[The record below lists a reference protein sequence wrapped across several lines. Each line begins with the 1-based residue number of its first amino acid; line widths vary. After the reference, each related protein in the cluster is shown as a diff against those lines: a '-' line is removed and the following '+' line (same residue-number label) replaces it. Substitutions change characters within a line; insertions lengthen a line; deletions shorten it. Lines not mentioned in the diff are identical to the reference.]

1 MLPPRPVRRVTG
13 PLLVAALVAAVVLL
27 PALVV
32 VAVVGILFTPIVART
47 VRSAR
52 QAWREDESPY
62 QTVARLRFPKR
73 DYEEGPGGSSWWV
86 RFNRRSVT
94 VLPSPLPCGQN
105 RSTYP
110 RGFEGRQARP
120 KVTLA
125 PSHNHLRNTWGTLH
139 GTQ

>member
-1 MLPPRPVRRVTG
+1 LAGSDTTCACTGADAASSAATPHKQDVHVLMRAPPFIKFGITIQML
-13 PLLVAALVAAVVLL
+13 
-27 PALVV
+27 
-32 VAVVGILFTPIVART
+32 
-47 VRSAR
+47 
-52 QAWREDESPY
+52 SPW
-62 QTVARLRFPKR
+62 LRFPKR
-73 DYEEGPGGSSWWV
+73 DYGEGPAGISQRV
-86 RFNRRSVT
+86 RFNRHSVT
-94 VLPSPLPCGQN
+94 ALPSPLPCGQN